1 MNWIPLESVNQVNKI
16 VERSKEKPCVIFKH
30 STRCSI
36 SSMAKYRLEGDWDL
50 SENEVEAYY
59 LDLIAHRDVSN
70 YIAEELSV
78 YHESPQII
86 LLKNGEV
93 VYDESHLDITVDD
106 LKESL
111 PS

>member
-1 MNWIPLESVNQVNKI
+1 MNWIPLESVDQVNQI

-36 SSMAKYRLEGDWDL
+36 SSMAKFRLEGDWDI
-50 SENEVEAYY
+50 SENEIEAYY

-70 YIAEELSV
+70 YISEELSV

-86 LLKNGEV
+86 LIKNGEV
-93 VYDESHLDITVDD
+93 TYDASHLDITVDE
-106 LKESL
+106 LKECL
-111 PS
+111 PA

>member
-1 MNWIPLESVNQVNKI
+1 MNWIPLESIDQVNQI

-36 SSMAKYRLEGDWDL
+36 SSMAKFRLEGDWDL
-50 SENEVEAYY
+50 SENEIEAYF
-59 LDLIAHRDVSN
+59 LDLIKHREVSQ

-86 LLKNGEV
+86 LIKNGEV
-93 VYDESHLDITVDD
+93 IYDESHLDITVNE
-106 LKESL
+106 LKECL
-111 PS
+111 PA